1 MLPGTPRTF
10 IGSTTFTVRGP
21 RCACCGSEVAD
32 HIGAV
37 PGVTSVTL
45 HRGAGTGTGTGI
57 DASAATVTVSVGRPV
72 DRADIDA
79 AIQQAGYTVLG

>member
-45 HRGAGTGTGTGI
+45 HRGAGTGT